1 MVFYAPP
8 ENHQH
13 IKETLRDLLW
23 VPFSFDTG
31 GSQVVLY
38 SPGQDYA
45 ELDRCRSVARRK
57 PLDQARKES
66 PDQDGTE
73 TPQPSA
79 PSRLP

>member
-1 MVFYAPP
+1 MLFYAPP
-8 ENHQH
+8 ERHQR

-45 ELDRCRSVARRK
+45 ELDRCRSVAQRN
-57 PLDQARKES
+57 LLEQGRKELS
-66 PDQDGTE
+66 GQDGAE
-73 TPQPSA
+73 MPQPFA
-79 PSRLP
+79 PDRLR